1 MGYVI
6 VAYEVDDFNL
16 SEMVIFMLIMGK
28 IIDAT
33 IVDSIK
39 DWGNK
44 LLISRSQGRIWLRAD
59 KNNTFE
65 KLLIVVENI
74 EDVVDVGSMDLSVV
88 V

>member
-39 DWGNK
+39 D
-44 LLISRSQGRIWLRAD
+44 
-59 KNNTFE
+59 
-65 KLLIVVENI
+65 
-74 EDVVDVGSMDLSVV
+74 
-88 V
+88 